1 MQELVLIS
9 KSYFCCFELDIH
21 FFIYLFIY
29 LFIYYLLV
37 FLFINLSISGFCS
50 LTFRDPNLKEELHSV
65 SLVVN
70 ENCN

>member
-29 LFIYYLLV
+29 LFIICLF